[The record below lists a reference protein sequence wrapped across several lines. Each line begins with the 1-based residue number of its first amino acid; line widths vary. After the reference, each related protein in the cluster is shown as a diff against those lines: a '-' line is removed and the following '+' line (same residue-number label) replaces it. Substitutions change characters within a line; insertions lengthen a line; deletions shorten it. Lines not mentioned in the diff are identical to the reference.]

1 MVKRLIKYG
10 IVAVLVVLSAIQIV
24 PYGRTTSNP
33 PVINEPEW
41 DTKATRDLVVRAC
54 FDCHSNETHY
64 PWYSR
69 VAPVS
74 WWTQNHIDEG
84 RDDLNFSEW
93 SWDYDELDEI
103 AGSVN
108 EGEMPPNYYTLIPG
122 SRNLTESERQELI
135 RGLMAT
141 FE

>member
-1 MVKRLIKYG
+1 M
-10 IVAVLVVLSAIQIV
+10 
-24 PYGRTTSNP
+24 
-33 PVINEPEW
+33 
-41 DTKATRDLVVRAC
+41 TRDLAVRTC
-54 FDCHSNETHY
+54 FDCHSNETHW

-74 WWTQNHIDEG
+74 WWNQDHVDEG

-122 SRNLTESERQELI
+122 SRNLTESEIQELI
-135 RGLMAT
+135 RGLVAT